1 MIDPTVGT
9 MAILFPIVMCLIVFS
24 FVSVITWLGERR
36 KEREAFYRSEIL
48 KKIAD
53 GAGAGSQQVLEMM
66 QQEQR
71 NMQIRVREGQKLGG
85 LVLVAVGVALMA
97 LLYKLVPGNA
107 VWLSGLFPLLIGL
120 VLLGYVFFLAPKN
133 GN

>member
-1 MIDPTVGT
+1 MIDTTVGT
-9 MAILFPIVMCLIVFS
+9 MAILFPIVMCLIVFA

-85 LVLVAVGVALMA
+85 LVLIAVGLAMIA
-97 LLYKLVPGNA
+97 LLYMLVRDNA
-107 VWLSGLFPLLIGL
+107 VWLSGLFPLLIGV
-120 VLLGYVFFLAPKN
+120 VLLVYVFILAPKN
-133 GN
+133 GQ

>member
-1 MIDPTVGT
+1 MTERIDGSLI
-9 MAILFPIVMCLIVFS
+9 ILLPILICLVVFA
-24 FVSVITWLGERR
+24 FVTVITWVGERR

-85 LVLVAVGVALMA
+85 LVLIAVGLAMMA
-97 LLYKLVPGNA
+97 LLYMLVRDNA
-107 VWLSGLFPLLIGL
+107 VWLSGLFPLLIGA
-120 VLLGYVFFLAPKN
+120 VLLAYVFFLAPKN
-133 GN
+133 GQ

>member
-1 MIDPTVGT
+1 MIDTTVGT
-9 MAILFPIVMCLIVFS
+9 MAILFPIVMCLIVFA

-53 GAGAGSQQVLEMM
+53 GAGAGSQHVLEMM

-85 LVLVAVGVALMA
+85 LVLIAVGLAMIA
-97 LLYKLVPGNA
+97 LLYMLVRDNA
-107 VWLSGLFPLLIGL
+107 VWLSGLFPLLIGV
-120 VLLGYVFFLAPKN
+120 VLLVYVFILAPKN
-133 GN
+133 GQ

>member
-1 MIDPTVGT
+1 MIDTTVGT
-9 MAILFPIVMCLIVFS
+9 MAILFPIVMCLTVFT